1 MPVLFIT
8 NNCPACNMTKKLL
21 SNAGALENF
30 SIYNVNDDPDGSI
43 ARMTDEL
50 KQIYGL
56 AGAPF
61 VDPRDLDLDPFVGFM
76 PSKLKE
82 VISKLKQLE

>member
-30 SIYNVNDDPDGSI
+30 IIYNVNDDPDGSI
-43 ARMTDEL
+43 AKKTDEL
-50 KQIYGL
+50 KEKYGL
-56 AGAPF
+56 RGAPF
-61 VDPRDLDLDPFVGFM
+61 VDPRDLDLKPFVGFNTD
-76 PSKLKE
+76 KIKE
-82 VISKLKQLE
+82 VIGRLEG

>member
-21 SNAGALENF
+21 SDAGVLEKII
-30 SIYNVNDDPDGSI
+30 IYNVNDDPDGSI
-43 ARMTDEL
+43 AGMTNEL
-50 KQIYGL
+50 KQGYGL

-61 VDPRDLDLDPFVGFM
+61 LDPRDLGLEPFVGFNTD
-76 PSKLKE
+76 KIKE
-82 VISKLKQLE
+82 VINVVLGS

>member
-21 SNAGALENF
+21 RDAGALENF
-30 SIYNVNDDPDGSI
+30 IVYNVNDDTDGSI
-43 ARMTDEL
+43 VRMTDEL
-50 KQIYGL
+50 KRIYGL

-61 VDPRDLDLDPFVGFM
+61 LDPRDLGLEPFVGFN
-76 PSKLKE
+76 PDKIKE
-82 VISKLKQLE
+82 VIGKLK